1 MKKILIAAIA
11 AAAFAAP
18 QAFAQANNFEG
29 FSLGASLNMNSS
41 KYDGLSTAPGF
52 SASENASSTSTN
64 IGLQGQ
70 YTFALGNTFTLGLG
84 LSYALSDATAGQY
97 RVDGSTLDIKNMNS
111 VFLAPGYALN
121 DAALLYVKLGAVN
134 TKLSHRNASV
144 DMSGT
149 AMGIGAQFMSGKNL
163 FYSLELVQNNFTD
176 KTETFS
182 SGATAQYKL
191 SDTVLGLGVGYKF

>member
-29 FSLGASLNMNSS
+29 FSLGASLNANNT
-41 KYDGLSTAPGF
+41 KYEGLATATGF
-52 SASENASSTSTN
+52 YQAENASSTSTN

-70 YTFALGNTFTLGLG
+70 YTFAL
-84 LSYALSDATAGQY
+84 SKD
-97 RVDGSTLDIKNMNS
+97 MNS
-111 VFLAPGYALN
+111 FFLAPGYALS
-121 DAALLYVKLGAVN
+121 DATLLYVKLGAVN
-134 TKLSHRNASV
+134 TKLSYRSASV

-182 SGATAQYKL
+182 SGLTEQYKL

>member
-29 FSLGASLNMNSS
+29 FSLGASLNANNT
-41 KYDGLSTAPGF
+41 KYEGLATATGF
-52 SASENASSTSTN
+52 YQAENASSTSTN

-70 YTFALGNTFTLGLG
+70 YTFALSNTFTLGLG
-84 LSYALSDATAGQY
+84 LSYALSDAKAGQY
-97 RVDGSTLDIKNMNS
+97 SDGSTLNIKDMNS
-111 VFLAPGYALN
+111 FFLAPGYALS
-121 DAALLYVKLGAVN
+121 DATLLYVKLGAVN
-134 TKLSHRNASV
+134 TKLSYRSASV

-182 SGATAQYKL
+182 SGLTEQYKL

>member
-29 FSLGASLNMNSS
+29 FSLGASVNSNS
-41 KYDGLSTAPGF
+41 IKYDGNATSQSGLNV
-52 SASENASSTSTN
+52 SETASSTSLN
-64 IGLQGQ
+64 LGLQGQ
-70 YTFALGNTFTLGLG
+70 YTFALSNTFTLGLG
-84 LSYALSDATAGQY
+84 LSYALSTAEVLKYEG
-97 RVDGSTLDIKNMNS
+97 RGALNIKNMNS
-111 VFLAPGYALN
+111 LFLAPGYALS
-121 DAALLYVKLGAVN
+121 DATLLYAKLGAVN
-134 TKLSHRNASV
+134 AKLDYPDTSV

-163 FYSLELVQNNFTD
+163 FYALELVQNNFTD